1 METPRAVL
9 KGTALVVDVVL
20 SQTGYGGQTVPLS
33 VEDDGRIV
41 STQEVTLPP
50 DGESATV
57 KVRFTANEAGARTF
71 KFKVPTQAGEQVT
84 QNNARDA
91 LIQVNDRA
99 EKILYY
105 EGEPRP
111 EYKFLRQGV
120 EGDKN
125 LQVVSLDRTAE
136 NKYYRQSVTTPDEL
150 IGGFPKTREE
160 LFQYRGL
167 ILGSVEAASFTPEQL
182 RMIADF
188 VNKRGGGLLM
198 LGGRRSFAE
207 GGWGGTP
214 VGEVLPVV
222 IGAANPKYLAL
233 DIAVHPTR
241 AGGTFA
247 VTQIA
252 DTESASA
259 TKWDAMPV
267 LSAVNQ
273 IREAKPGATV
283 LLNGVDKT
291 RQDHIVLAYQRYG
304 RGKAIAMPVQDVW
317 AWRMDAK
324 VAVTDTTH
332 AMFWRRI
339 IRWLVDGVPEQ
350 VNVST
355 TADRVEPGE
364 AIKLSAEVLDSAYVE
379 VNDSRVT
386 AHVTAPSGKT
396 SDVPVDWTVTR
407 DGDYRANFVPDEEGI
422 YDITVTAARGS
433 AGTTGVAAKD
443 PGKAEMHVRVSA
455 GDAEYFDAAMRAP
468 LLKRIAEETGGRFF
482 TPGERGVA
490 ARSDQLQR
498 PRRHRRGRAGSLGH
512 AGPLPPAHRPD
523 GRRMGLPPHAGAR
536 MMGSSASTAGRRS
549 WMCVSTASYRCSP
562 VSRHSG
568 RRAGRRAADAHPR
581 RRRRAGRR
589 GARAEVSEVGDDLHR
604 RGEEEGR
611 GARRQHHAAGRPA
624 GHAGERRESR
634 RRPRGAREAERRRGH
649 AAHRPRQLRR
659 HAGGVQPAGSRSH
672 LDGLGPTARHA
683 QSRARRRSS
692 TRAVRAAR
700 SCPRW
705 RLRGASS
712 SPRPRPA
719 ASATRRSSPSISS
732 GVHGRGGG
740 PRPQRPRLGRRSV
753 RVRQDQGRAG
763 VPAEGPAPH
772 RARHDGRR
780 RRRTTGGDGV
790 PRNGPG
796 RDGAAGGHERP
807 GAPRAG
813 GRA

>member
-1 METPRAVL
+1 MVETLFRFLFKYPLLMFQQGDFTWGLSRPVLLAVAAAAAIAVLALLTYRGVPATDRPRDRVVLVGLRLAALAVLLFCLFRPALILKAAVPQQNFLGVLVDDSRSMSIADLNGQTRSAFIQQQLTGPNARLLDALSQRFVVRFFSFASSSDRIASAADLKFGGTATRLAAALDRARDELSGLPLAGLVMVSDGADTSNDAIDETLASLKARSIPVFTVGVGQERFAHDVQVTRVETPRSVL

-111 EYKFLRQGV
+111 EYKFLRHGV

-222 IGAANPKYLAL
+222 IGAANPKYLAT

-379 VNDSRVT
+379 VNDSRVV
-386 AHVTAPSGKT
+386 ARVTSPSGKT
-396 SDVPVDWTVTR
+396 TEVPVEWTVTK
-407 DGDYRANFVPDEEGI
+407 DGDYRATFTPDESGI
-422 YDITVTAARGS
+422 YDIKVTAARDQKDL
-433 AGTTGVAAKD
+433 GTAA
-443 PGKAEMHVRVSA
+443 MHVRVSA
-455 GDAEYFDAAMRAP
+455 GDAEYFDAGMRAP
-468 LLKRIAEETGGRFF
+468 LLKRIAEDTGGRFF
-482 TPGERGVA
+482 TPANAASLPEAISYSGRGVTVVEERELWDMPALFIVLMALIA
-490 ARSDQLQR
+490 AEW
-498 PRRHRRGRAGSLGH
+498 GY
-512 AGPLPPAHRPD
+512 
-523 GRRMGLPPHAGAR
+523 RRMRGLA
-536 MMGSSASTAGRRS
+536 
-549 WMCVSTASYRCSP
+549 
-562 VSRHSG
+562 
-568 RRAGRRAADAHPR
+568 
-581 RRRRAGRR
+581 
-589 GARAEVSEVGDDLHR
+589 
-604 RGEEEGR
+604 
-611 GARRQHHAAGRPA
+611 
-624 GHAGERRESR
+624 
-634 RRPRGAREAERRRGH
+634 
-649 AAHRPRQLRR
+649 
-659 HAGGVQPAGSRSH
+659 
-672 LDGLGPTARHA
+672 
-683 QSRARRRSS
+683 
-692 TRAVRAAR
+692 
-700 SCPRW
+700 
-705 RLRGASS
+705 
-712 SPRPRPA
+712 
-719 ASATRRSSPSISS
+719 
-732 GVHGRGGG
+732 
-740 PRPQRPRLGRRSV
+740 
-753 RVRQDQGRAG
+753 
-763 VPAEGPAPH
+763 
-772 RARHDGRR
+772 
-780 RRRTTGGDGV
+780 
-790 PRNGPG
+790 
-796 RDGAAGGHERP
+796 
-807 GAPRAG
+807 
-813 GRA
+813 